1 MNQTMRL
8 NRYLALCGLGSRR
21 ACEEIILA
29 GGVRINGRA
38 VRELAVTVQ
47 PGDTVVA
54 LGRVV
59 RPEEERYVVLH
70 KPPGVLSSRASQGG
84 KRTVYD
90 LLPREVVTLPHVGR
104 LDAESEGLL
113 LLSNDGVLAQALT
126 HPSRH
131 MEKEYDV
138 VLDRTFDLKLIPKL
152 LKGGAGQGGPRERG
166 RREQGAGGVD
176 TGDQPPDPP
185 HVRRAGLQGEEADAH
200 AVGSAAAGAFASRI
214 MARVDGAGGGEF
226 AAGGGAALISHE
238 HPLERSVCANAS
250 LPSPTARRPS
260 VLTPSRL
267 PRRGNFF
274 LSPA

>member
-113 LLSNDGVLAQALT
+113 LLSNDGALAQALT

-152 LKGGAGQGGPRERG
+152 LKGIYLEEGRAKAAHVNVEGANKVQVVLTQGINRQI
-166 RREQGAGGVD
+166 RRMV
-176 TGDQPPDPP
+176 
-185 HVRRAGLQGEEADAH
+185 
-200 AVGSAAAGAFASRI
+200 
-214 MARVDGAGGGEF
+214 
-226 AAGGGAALISHE
+226 AALGYKVKRLTRTRLG
-238 HPLERSVCANAS
+238 PLR
-250 LPSPTARRPS
+250 LG
-260 VLTPSRL
+260 RL
-267 PRRGNFF
+267 PRGSWRELTAREVESLRRAAGQR
-274 LSPA
+274 

>member
-126 HPSRH
+126 HPSRQ

-152 LKGGAGQGGPRERG
+152 LKGIYLEEGRAKAAHVNVEGANKVQVVLTQGINRQI
-166 RREQGAGGVD
+166 RR
-176 TGDQPPDPP
+176 
-185 HVRRAGLQGEEADAH
+185 
-200 AVGSAAAGAFASRI
+200 
-214 MARVDGAGGGEF
+214 MF
-226 AAGGGAALISHE
+226 AALGYKVKRLTRTRLG
-238 HPLERSVCANAS
+238 PLR
-250 LPSPTARRPS
+250 LG
-260 VLTPSRL
+260 RL
-267 PRRGNFF
+267 PRGSWRELTVREVESLRRAAGQR
-274 LSPA
+274 